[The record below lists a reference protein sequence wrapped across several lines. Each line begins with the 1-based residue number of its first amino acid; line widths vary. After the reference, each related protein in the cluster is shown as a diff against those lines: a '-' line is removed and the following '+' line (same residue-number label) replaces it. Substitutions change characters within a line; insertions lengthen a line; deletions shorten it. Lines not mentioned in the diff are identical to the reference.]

1 MTARGETSKSKVRRE
16 SDKDAAKEAAGPRLD
31 EIIDATHV
39 LAKLNEAIDWRLLE
53 GRLGPAAGSDV
64 EGRPTQARLLVGLA
78 ILRQLY
84 DLTDEA
90 LYDRWLENPY
100 FQLLCGESRF
110 QHLLPVERTTL
121 TGGLRR
127 ISADKL
133 RTLVRAGLA
142 AAVGFAP
149 GGMPELKR
157 LGVDPASLGRS
168 SRRRDQNGDKP
179 VSIYDVAKRAGVSI
193 KTVSLV
199 INRQPNVSLQT
210 RTAVLA
216 AIDALS
222 YKPNVFAR
230 GLASE
235 RSYLIGLL
243 HDVAPGSYI
252 ADLQLGALARCRDE
266 GYHLIVELLNP
277 MQDHDV
283 ASRVRTLVSESV
295 LHGVILTPPLCDDRV
310 IMQELAAARTPFVRV
325 APGNKMA
332 GTTVVNIDEFKAA
345 YEMTAYLVGLGH
357 RRIGFVKGKPDHGA
371 ARLRFDGYRAALADA
386 GIGFA
391 EDLCAQGFFTYQ
403 SGLDAGEKLLTPKTR
418 PTAIFAGNDDMAA
431 GVLAVSQRFAL
442 TVPNDLSIA
451 GFDDSIVAQVVWPR
465 LTTCR
470 QPLKDM
476 AAAAVSLLTQ
486 KRTHDRPL
494 ERQLAHE
501 LVVRES
507 TGPVPV

>member
-1 MTARGETSKSKVRRE
+1 MRPKQRRD
-16 SDKDAAKEAAGPRLD
+16 SDKDFVGPRLE
-31 EIIDATHV
+31 EIIDSQHSLV
-39 LAKLNEAIDWRLLE
+39 KLNAAIDWRLLE
-53 GRLGPAAGSDV
+53 GRIGTTPGTTQPQ
-64 EGRPTQARLLVGLA
+64 GRPSQSRLLVGLA

-84 DLTDEA
+84 DLTDER
-90 LYDRWLENPY
+90 LFDRWLENPY
-100 FQLLCGESRF
+100 FQLLCGEHYF
-110 QHLLPVERTTL
+110 QHSFAFDRNVLTTAL
-121 TGGLRR
+121 HR
-127 ISADKL
+127 ISPDKL
-133 RTLVRAGLA
+133 RTLMRAGLSG
-142 AAVGFAP
+142 AVGLEAAE
-149 GGMPELKR
+149 MPELAR
-157 LGVDPASLGRS
+157 LGIDAESFAKPG
-168 SRRRDQNGDKP
+168 RRRDPNSEKP
-179 VSIYDVAKRAGVSI
+179 VSIYDVAKKAGVSI

-216 AIDALS
+216 AIDALA
-222 YKPNVFAR
+222 YRPNVFAR

-252 ADLQLGALARCRDE
+252 ADLQLGALARCREE

-277 MQDHDV
+277 QQDHDLTQ
-283 ASRVRTLVSESV
+283 RVRSLVSESV
-295 LHGVILTPPLCDDRV
+295 LHGVILTPPLCDERIV
-310 IMQELAAARTPFVRV
+310 MEELTKAQTPFVRI
-325 APGNKMA
+325 APGTRMP
-332 GTTVVNIDEFKAA
+332 GTPAISIDEYKAA
-345 YEMTAYLVGLGH
+345 YEMTAYLISLGH
-357 RRIGFVKGKPDHGA
+357 RRIGFVKGKPDHGS
-371 ARLRFDGYRAALADA
+371 ARVRFDGYRAALADA
-386 GIGFA
+386 GISFQ

-403 SGLDAGEKLLTPKTR
+403 SGLEAGERLLSGKNR

-431 GVLAVSQRFAL
+431 GVLAVSQRFNL
-442 TVPNDLSIA
+442 KIPTDLSLA

-486 KRTHDRPL
+486 KRTHDRPH

-507 TGPVPV
+507 TAAVPG

>member
-1 MTARGETSKSKVRRE
+1 MPVRGETMRPKQRRE
-16 SDKDAAKEAAGPRLD
+16 VDKDFTGPRLD
-31 EIIDATHV
+31 EIIDHAHS
-39 LAKLNEAIDWRLLE
+39 LAKLNAAIDWRLLE
-53 GRLGPAAGSDV
+53 GRLAPAPGAGG
-64 EGRPTQARLLVGLA
+64 EGRPSQSRLLVGLA

-100 FQLLCGESRF
+100 FQRLCGETSF
-110 QHLLPVERTTL
+110 QHTLPFERATL
-121 TGGLRR
+121 TASLRR
-127 ISADKL
+127 ISPDKL
-133 RTLVRAGLA
+133 RTLMRAGLA
-142 AAVGFAP
+142 EATGLEP
-149 GGMPELKR
+149 GEMPELAR
-157 LGVDPASLGRS
+157 LGVDPNTLGRAS
-168 SRRRDQNGDKP
+168 QRRDNKGEKP
-179 VSIYDVAKRAGVSI
+179 VSIYDVARRAGVSI

-199 INRQPNVSLQT
+199 INRQPNVALQT

-216 AIDALS
+216 AIDALA

-277 MQDHDV
+277 LQDLDV
-283 ASRVRTLVSESV
+283 AQRVRSLVSESV
-295 LHGVILTPPLCDDRV
+295 LHGVILTPPLCDDRT
-310 IMQELAAARTPFVRV
+310 IMEELSAARTPFVRV
-325 APGNKMA
+325 APGNRMP
-332 GTTVVNIDEFKAA
+332 GTSVVNIDEFKAA

-357 RRIGFVKGKPDHGA
+357 RRIGFVKGKPDHGS
-371 ARLRFDGYRAALADA
+371 ARVRYDGYRSALADA
-386 GIGFA
+386 GIASQEEF
-391 EDLCAQGFFTYQ
+391 CAQGFFTYQ
-403 SGLDAGEKLLTPKTR
+403 SGLEAGEKLLSAKTR

-431 GVLAVSQRFAL
+431 GVLAVSQRFNL
-442 TVPNDLSIA
+442 SIPNDLSIA

-486 KRTHDRPL
+486 KRSHDRPQN
-494 ERQLAHE
+494 RQLVHE

-507 TGPVPV
+507 TGPL

>member
-1 MTARGETSKSKVRRE
+1 MRSKQRRASE
-16 SDKDAAKEAAGPRLD
+16 KDFVGPRLE
-31 EIIDATHV
+31 EIIDHHHSLV
-39 LAKLNEAIDWRLLE
+39 KLNTAIDWRLLE
-53 GRLGPAAGSDV
+53 GRLGGSPGTALLQ
-64 EGRPTQARLLVGLA
+64 GRPSQTRLLVGLA

-84 DLTDEA
+84 ELTDETVF
-90 LYDRWLENPY
+90 DRWLESPY
-100 FQLLCGESRF
+100 FQLLSGEQHF
-110 QHLLPVERTTL
+110 QHSLGFDRSVLIAAL
-121 TGGLRR
+121 HR
-127 ISADKL
+127 ISSDKL
-133 RTLVRAGLA
+133 RTLMRAGLSG
-142 AAVGFAP
+142 AVGIDIAE
-149 GGMPELKR
+149 MPELAR
-157 LGVDPASLGRS
+157 LGIDADTFAKPERQS
-168 SRRRDQNGDKP
+168 RRDQNGEKP

-216 AIDALS
+216 AIDALA
-222 YKPNVFAR
+222 YRPNVFAR

-277 MQDHDV
+277 QQDLDL
-283 ASRVRTLVSESV
+283 SQRVRSLVSESV
-295 LHGVILTPPLCDDRV
+295 LHGVILTPPLCDERIV
-310 IMQELAAARTPFVRV
+310 MEELTRAQTPFVRI
-325 APGNKMA
+325 APGTRMP
-332 GTTVVNIDEFKAA
+332 GTPAISIDEYKAA

-357 RRIGFVKGKPDHGA
+357 RRIGFVKGKPDHGS
-371 ARLRFDGYRAALADA
+371 ARVRFDGYRAALADA
-386 GIGFA
+386 GISFQ

-403 SGLDAGEKLLTPKTR
+403 SGLEAGERLLSAKNR

-431 GVLAVSQRFAL
+431 GVLAVSQRFNL
-442 TVPNDLSIA
+442 SIPTDLSLA

-470 QPLKDM
+470 QPLKEM

-486 KRTHDRPL
+486 KRTHDRPH

-507 TGPVPV
+507 TGAAPV

>member
-1 MTARGETSKSKVRRE
+1 MTARGDSMRGKQRRE
-16 SDKDAAKEAAGPRLD
+16 AEKDFTGPRLD
-31 EIIDATHV
+31 DIIDHDHA
-39 LAKLNEAIDWRLLE
+39 LAKLNAAVDWHLLE
-53 GRLGPAAGSDV
+53 GRLGQPGTD
-64 EGRPTQARLLVGLA
+64 GDDRPTQSRLLVGLA

-90 LYDRWLENPY
+90 LFDRWLENPY
-100 FQLLCGESRF
+100 FQLLCGESHF
-110 QHLLPVERTTL
+110 QHSLPFERGAL
-121 TGGLRR
+121 TSGLRR

-133 RTLVRAGLA
+133 RTLIRAGLGD
-142 AAVGFAP
+142 AVGFEP
-149 GGMPELKR
+149 GEMPELAR
-157 LGVDPASLGRS
+157 LGLDPAGFGRS
-168 SRRRDQNGDKP
+168 SRRRDGNGDKP

-216 AIDALS
+216 AIDALA

-277 MQDHDV
+277 QQDRDV
-283 ASRVRTLVSESV
+283 DQRVRALVSESV
-295 LHGVILTPPLCDDRV
+295 LHGVILTPPLCDDRT
-310 IMQELAAARTPFVRV
+310 IMQELSAAKTPFVRV
-325 APGNKMA
+325 APGNRMP
-332 GTTVVNIDEFKAA
+332 GTSVVHIDEFKAA
-345 YEMTAYLVGLGH
+345 YEMTAYLVSLGH
-357 RRIGFVKGKPDHGA
+357 RSIGFVKGKPDHGA
-371 ARLRFDGYRAALADA
+371 ARLRFDGYRSALADA
-386 GIGFA
+386 GLPFQ
-391 EDLCAQGFFTYQ
+391 EEFCAQGFFTYQ
-403 SGLDAGEKLLTPKTR
+403 SGIEAGEKILSAKVR

-431 GVLAVSQRFAL
+431 GVLAISQKFNL
-442 TVPNDLSIA
+442 SIPNDLSVA

-486 KRTHDRPL
+486 KRAHDRPL

-507 TGPVPV
+507 TAPYAA

>member
-1 MTARGETSKSKVRRE
+1 MRSKQRRASE
-16 SDKDAAKEAAGPRLD
+16 KDFIGPRLE
-31 EIIDATHV
+31 EIIDSRHS
-39 LAKLNEAIDWRLLE
+39 LAKLNTAIDWRLLE
-53 GRLGPAAGSDV
+53 GRLGTTPGTSLPQ
-64 EGRPTQARLLVGLA
+64 GRPSQARLIVGLA

-84 DLTDEA
+84 ELTDDA
-90 LYDRWLENPY
+90 LFDRWIENPY
-100 FQLLCGESRF
+100 FQLLCGEQHF
-110 QHLLPVERTTL
+110 QHSFGFDRSVLIAALH
-121 TGGLRR
+121 R
-127 ISADKL
+127 IGSDKL
-133 RTLVRAGLA
+133 RTLMRAGLSG
-142 AAVGFAP
+142 AVGIDTAE
-149 GGMPELKR
+149 MPELAR
-157 LGVDPASLGRS
+157 LGIDADTFARPERQS
-168 SRRRDQNGDKP
+168 RRDQNGEKP

-216 AIDALS
+216 AIDALA
-222 YKPNVFAR
+222 YRPNVFAR

-252 ADLQLGALARCRDE
+252 ADLQLGALARCREE

-277 MQDHDV
+277 QQDLDL
-283 ASRVRTLVSESV
+283 AQRVRSLVSESV
-295 LHGVILTPPLCDDRV
+295 LHGVILTPPLCDERIV
-310 IMQELAAARTPFVRV
+310 MEELSRAQTPFVRI
-325 APGNKMA
+325 APGTRMA
-332 GTTVVNIDEFKAA
+332 GTPAISIDEYKAA

-357 RRIGFVKGKPDHGA
+357 RRIGFVKGKPDHGS
-371 ARLRFDGYRAALADA
+371 ARVRFDGYRAALADA
-386 GIGFA
+386 GISFQ

-403 SGLDAGEKLLTPKTR
+403 SGLDAGERLLSAKNR

-431 GVLAVSQRFAL
+431 GVLAVSQRFNL
-442 TVPNDLSIA
+442 NIPTDLSLA

-470 QPLKDM
+470 QPLKEM

-486 KRTHDRPL
+486 KRTHDRPH

-507 TGPVPV
+507 TGAAPL

>member
-1 MTARGETSKSKVRRE
+1 MTARGDSTRGKQRRDA
-16 SDKDAAKEAAGPRLD
+16 DKAATGPRLD
-31 EIIDATHV
+31 EIISHDHA
-39 LAKLNEAIDWRLLE
+39 LAKLNGAIDWRLLE
-53 GRLGPAAGSDV
+53 GRLGQPNANG
-64 EGRPTQARLLVGLA
+64 EIRPTQSRLLVGLA

-90 LYDRWLENPY
+90 LFDRWLENPY
-100 FQLLCGESRF
+100 FQLLCGESHF
-110 QHLLPVERTTL
+110 HHTLPFDRAAL

-133 RTLVRAGLA
+133 RTLMRAGLA
-142 AAVGFAP
+142 DAVGFEP
-149 GGMPELKR
+149 GEMPELSR
-157 LGVDPASLGRS
+157 LGIDPNSVART
-168 SRRRDQNGDKP
+168 SRRRDPASDKP

-216 AIDALS
+216 AIDALA

-277 MQDHDV
+277 AQDHDV
-283 ASRVRTLVSESV
+283 DSRVRALVSESV
-295 LHGVILTPPLCDDRV
+295 LHGVILTPPLCDDRT
-310 IMQELAAARTPFVRV
+310 IMQELTAAKTPFVRV

-332 GTTVVNIDEFKAA
+332 GTSVINIDEFKAA
-345 YEMTAYLVGLGH
+345 YEMTAYLVELGH

-371 ARLRFDGYRAALADA
+371 ARLRFDGYRSALADA
-386 GIGFA
+386 GISFQ
-391 EDLCAQGFFTYQ
+391 EEFCAQGFFTYQ
-403 SGLDAGEKLLTPKTR
+403 SGIDAGEKLLSAKVR
-418 PTAIFAGNDDMAA
+418 PSAIFAGNDDMAA
-431 GVLAVSQRFAL
+431 GVLAVSQKFNL
-442 TVPNDLSIA
+442 SIPNDLSVA

-486 KRTHDRPL
+486 KRAHERPL

-507 TGPVPV
+507 TGPCMV